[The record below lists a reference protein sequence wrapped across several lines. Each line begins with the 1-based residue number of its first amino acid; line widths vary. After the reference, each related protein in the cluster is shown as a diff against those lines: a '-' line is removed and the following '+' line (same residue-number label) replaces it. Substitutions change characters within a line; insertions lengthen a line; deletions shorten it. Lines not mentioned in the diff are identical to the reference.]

1 MPQFALKESPS
12 SESEDSEEVL
22 LVSVWF
28 GGRSGEWQGQQFWQ
42 GQGKLETMGGWG
54 LILGGNWALGAT

>member
-1 MPQFALKESPS
+1 MRESPS

-28 GGRSGEWQGQQFWQ
+28 LGKGWRGWEMAGAMILAGTRQVGSMVGGG
-42 GQGKLETMGGWG
+42 
-54 LILGGNWALGAT
+54 